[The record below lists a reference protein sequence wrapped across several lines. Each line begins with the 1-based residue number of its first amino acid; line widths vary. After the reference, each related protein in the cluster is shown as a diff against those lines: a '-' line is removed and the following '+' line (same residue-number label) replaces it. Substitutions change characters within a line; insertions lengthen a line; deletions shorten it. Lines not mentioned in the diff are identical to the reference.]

1 MTRHGDHGICV
12 DLAHVVALVL
22 RLYVPDLQVP
32 GVVAVMDDV
41 EPGNAGDH
49 VPPYGQDHL
58 PVNVD
63 PGHLRIW
70 EWFFFIINYR
80 ISEQSV

>member
-1 MTRHGDHGICV
+1 MFIF
-12 DLAHVVALVL
+12 DLAHVVSLVL
-22 RLYVPDLQVP
+22 RLYVSDLQGP

-41 EPGNAGDH
+41 EPGDAGDH

-63 PGHLRIW
+63 PGHLRGYGNGELYIMG
-70 EWFFFIINYR
+70 
-80 ISEQSV
+80 SLA